1 MAPISSAVASW
12 ELGLRLIE
20 GRKET
25 GLNGTDAAKEAGV
38 TGAFLSEVERG
49 KKNIAEDRLNML
61 IKIYSI
67 VEEEA
72 EELRT
77 LRMQAGG
84 RGWWTGY
91 SALFSDQLLRFF
103 GYEYGAETLQT
114 FDSSVVNGL
123 LQTEDYARAIIE
135 AGSPNIRLAEAER
148 RVKCR
153 MLRQRRLTD
162 DDPIQFSTV
171 MSEAVL
177 RQQVGGPEV
186 LKGQLEHIVT
196 LVDDLP
202 NTLEVRVVPFEAA
215 GHDALG
221 GSAFHLMSFSSG
233 KLPTVIWQETVTSTQ
248 LITDPVTVR
257 EYDIAL
263 AGAAKVALGR
273 EESLE
278 LIKKASGQL

>member
-20 GRKET
+20 GRTEA
-25 GLNGTDAAKEAGV
+25 GLNGTDAAKEAGI

-49 KKNIAEDRLNML
+49 KKNIAEDRLKML
-61 IKIYSI
+61 IKIYA
-67 VEEEA
+67 VDDEEA
-72 EELRT
+72 EELHT
-77 LRMQAGG
+77 LRVQAGR

-91 SALFSDQLLRFF
+91 SALFNDQLLRFF
-103 GYEYGAETLQT
+103 GYEYGAEALQT

-123 LQTEDYARAIIE
+123 LQTEDYSRAIIE

-153 MLRQRRLTD
+153 MLRQRRLVD

-202 NTLEVRVVPFEAA
+202 HTVDVRVVPFEAT

-248 LITDPVTVR
+248 LITDSVTVR